1 MGGMQQTTQIARVLT
16 DRTNLRR
23 LACRGAARRS
33 ANLRSCAKSAELRAA
48 ERARSTRSVCPL
60 RKPID
65 AISQGHAKFRIAKT
79 KHRVVKRR
87 A

>member
-33 ANLRSCAKSAELRAA
+33 ANLRSCA
-48 ERARSTRSVCPL
+48 
-60 RKPID
+60 
-65 AISQGHAKFRIAKT
+65 
-79 KHRVVKRR
+79 
-87 A
+87 